1 MYLYFESLGKNL
13 TATIFGLFF
22 VFQDVSVA
30 NTEEK
35 SIAFLILT
43 ITVPS
48 IISGIVT
55 ISIEWIKS
63 RKGGRK

>member
-13 TATIFGLFF
+13 TATIMGLFF
-22 VFQDVSVA
+22 YFQDVPVA
-30 NTEEK
+30 GVEEK
-35 SIAFLILT
+35 SIVFLILT

-55 ISIEWIKS
+55 IAIEWIKS
-63 RKGGRK
+63 RKGKR